1 MTREEIKKKIEEIEN
16 KEFYLQMKD
25 RWNGNDFAT
34 SRKHREE
41 IRELENLLKSLEQG
55 LDK

>member
-41 IRELENLLKSLEQG
+41 IRELENLLKSLE
-55 LDK
+55 

>member
-16 KEFYLQMKD
+16 REFYLQMKD
-25 RWNGNDFAT
+25 RWNRDDFDI

-41 IRELENLLKSLEQG
+41 IRELENLLKSLE
-55 LDK
+55 